1 MVDLLEVDLS
11 KIDYVVGIESRGF
24 IFGTAMAWITNSG
37 FKMIRKP
44 GKLPNQ
50 ANLVSFKYDLEYG
63 SDTIEMERGQ
73 GNVIIVDD
81 VFATGGTMEAAKEIC
96 VEAGYEVLDT
106 ICLLDIGLIK
116 DHDTKILLKTCDVVD
131 MEIYSIAVS
140 CLLENKSLY
149 CYKWVSDDGDSSRWL
164 ENAALG
170 FENFKKL
177 FKERFL

>member
-1 MVDLLEVDLS
+1 MDLNSFIKEVPDFPKKGIIYKDIQPLLQNARAFEDAINGMVDLLQVDLS

-50 ANLVSFKYDLEYG
+50 NNLVSFKYDLEYG
-63 SDTIEMERGQ
+63 SDTIEMERGE
-73 GNVIIVDD
+73 GNVILVDD

-96 VEAGYEVLDT
+96 VEAGYKVLDT

-116 DHDTKILLKTCDVVD
+116 DHDTKILLK
-131 MEIYSIAVS
+131 
-140 CLLENKSLY
+140 
-149 CYKWVSDDGDSSRWL
+149 
-164 ENAALG
+164 
-170 FENFKKL
+170 
-177 FKERFL
+177 